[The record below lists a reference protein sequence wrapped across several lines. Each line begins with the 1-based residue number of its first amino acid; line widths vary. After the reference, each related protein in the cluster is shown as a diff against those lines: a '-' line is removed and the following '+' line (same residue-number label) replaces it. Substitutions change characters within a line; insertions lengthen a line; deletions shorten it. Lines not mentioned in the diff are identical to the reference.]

1 MKKIDWSKYI
11 GYILFV
17 ATVIGWA
24 YSSGKQEAKI
34 EILQTKV
41 DDNCKSNEKQDEIL
55 LEITNNLGRV
65 TGILEAISE

>member
-1 MKKIDWSKYI
+1 MKKIDWTKYI

-17 ATVIGWA
+17 ATIIGWA
-24 YSSGKQEAKI
+24 YNSGKQEAKI